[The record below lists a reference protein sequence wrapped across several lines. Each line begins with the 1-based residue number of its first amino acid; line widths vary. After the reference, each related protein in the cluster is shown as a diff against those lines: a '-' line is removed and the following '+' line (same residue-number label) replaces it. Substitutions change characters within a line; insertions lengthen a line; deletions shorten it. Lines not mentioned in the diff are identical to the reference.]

1 MDFENRIKINTA
13 VRTRERTGQPIWV
26 ASSADDAVRLL
37 VTQISPPAATH
48 ASIRAS
54 LDVLLT
60 EVAPFKLQN
69 QETLRQ
75 AGGIEALATLLQ
87 KGVEADAAMPA
98 KDGSMKLQQDVVLY
112 TLYVLHALSS
122 TDDLLMPIAL
132 QPGCLSSIVYYLG
145 SSNATKLG
153 QQLALAAANVLVNL
167 TYSGSN
173 AAVQRAVHQAR
184 TLDAVVLLLMRAE
197 SDPLHEDAAVMTRL
211 STATTKCAVWLMDH
225 LTAAHGSPARKAVMG
240 QRLEAAAGM
249 GAIPQLAALLQP
261 AAAQQPLVVAAA
273 MMALSALSV
282 GNEANAD
289 SVRSLPGLIPALE
302 SQLSVR
308 CDIYT
313 CSHEDP
319 QLVVALHTLVH
330 TLGHM
335 MVAAGDSPP
344 PQYDDLYGSG
354 AGLGGGGGGRGAAAG
369 ERAGLPGSISRRDQH
384 LIDSKFMSL
393 GQAAILLG
401 IRLSLSTFDPSSPAA
416 AAASPEALS
425 RAQADAALTSDMV
438 RGQRALHLAEV
449 AHRVNEDCLP
459 RMRSENARLAA
470 NALASLYHLSV
481 AEAHDAEPATPCP
494 PTPAPAPASPP
505 SAHPAAAGGEAL
517 EVRCDSRLLQTALS
531 VTASLALFPECSAH
545 MAELKMLDEVV
556 ALAEHADPLVR
567 LCGERALMSMYLS
580 ATAAVGGK

>member
-1 MDFENRIKINTA
+1 
-13 VRTRERTGQPIWV
+13 
-26 ASSADDAVRLL
+26 
-37 VTQISPPAATH
+37 
-48 ASIRAS
+48 
-54 LDVLLT
+54 
-60 EVAPFKLQN
+60 
-69 QETLRQ
+69 
-75 AGGIEALATLLQ
+75 
-87 KGVEADAAMPA
+87 MPA

-112 TLYVLHALSS
+112 TLY
-122 TDDLLMPIAL
+122 
-132 QPGCLSSIVYYLG
+132 
-145 SSNATKLG
+145 
-153 QQLALAAANVLVNL
+153 
-167 TYSGSN
+167 
-173 AAVQRAVHQAR
+173 AVHQAG
-184 TLDAVVLLLMRAE
+184 TLDAVVLLLMRSEA
-197 SDPLHEDAAVMTRL
+197 DPLHEDAAVMTRL

-225 LTAAHGSPARKAVMG
+225 LTAAHESPARKAVMG
-240 QRLEAAAGM
+240 QRPVLQQVVDLIACGEASAAANKSACDVICNVARSGFEAQEAAAGM

-261 AAAQQPLVVAAA
+261 AAQQPLVAAAA

-354 AGLGGGGGGRGAAAG
+354 AGLGGRRRRQGGR
-369 ERAGLPGSISRRDQH
+369 LQGSEPACRGPFRDGT
-384 LIDSKFMSL
+384 SKFMSL